1 MSEFVEFK
9 SRPVTVLA
17 RKVEEVETVV
27 TVNGLRTA
35 VPGEYIVQVMARQIQ
50 QVEQDDGST
59 QPEEVDYCCG
69 FDVVDGAEFEAVY
82 SGTRKR
88 KIPGE
93 E

>member
-1 MSEFVEFK
+1 MSEFVEYK

-27 TVNGLRTA
+27 TIHGLRTA
-35 VPGEYIVQVMARQIQ
+35 VPGEYVLQVIGRQVQN
-50 QVEQDDGST
+50 VEQEDGST
-59 QPEEVDYCCG
+59 EPEEVDYCRG

-88 KIPGE
+88 KLPGDE
-93 E
+93 

>member
-1 MSEFVEFK
+1 MSEFVEYK

-27 TVNGLRTA
+27 TIHGLRTA
-35 VPGEYIVQVMARQIQ
+35 VPGEYVLQVIGRQVQN
-50 QVEQDDGST
+50 VEQEDGST
-59 QPEEVDYCCG
+59 KPEEVDYCRG

-88 KIPGE
+88 KLPGDE
-93 E
+93 

>member
-1 MSEFVEFK
+1 VSEFVEYK

-27 TVNGLRTA
+27 TIHGLRTA
-35 VPGEYIVQVMARQIQ
+35 VPGEYVLQVIGRQVQN
-50 QVEQDDGST
+50 VEQEDGST
-59 QPEEVDYCCG
+59 EPEEVDYCRG

-88 KIPGE
+88 KLPGDE
-93 E
+93 

>member
-1 MSEFVEFK
+1 MSDFQEYK
-9 SRPVTVLA
+9 SRPVVVMA
-17 RKVEEVETVV
+17 RKVEEIETVV

-35 VPGEYIVQVMARQIQ
+35 VPGEYVVQVMGRQVQ
-50 QVEQDDGST
+50 NVEKEDGVFE
-59 QPEEVDYCCG
+59 PEEVDYCRG
-69 FDVVDGAEFEAVY
+69 FDVVDGAEFESVY